1 MSKNIFDISMPHGN
15 LDGNMR
21 YTKVGLTP
29 RVLHANSN
37 FFHKFCSACTTNFSE
52 KKGMLV
58 VYLDT

>member
-15 LDGNMR
+15 LDMR
-21 YTKVGLTP
+21 HTKVGLTP

-37 FFHKFCSACTTNFSE
+37 FFHEFCSACTINFSE